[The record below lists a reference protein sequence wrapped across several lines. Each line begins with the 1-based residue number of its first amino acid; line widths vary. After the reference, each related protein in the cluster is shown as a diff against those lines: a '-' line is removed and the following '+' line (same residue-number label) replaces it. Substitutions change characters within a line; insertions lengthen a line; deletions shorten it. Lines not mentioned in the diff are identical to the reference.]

1 MKITISICIIM
12 CFVGFSAVLT
22 IAAAEE
28 QTLREELETRRSGT
42 EVSYEKYQEDLAK
55 ILNPRTWDADLRYV
69 LFPLAAIALG
79 AVVIFFV
86 RQIRMNLI
94 SEARDDV
101 EETELEEVETERA
114 ALARADSAEA
124 ANDFRSALRYLYL
137 SAILHLQE
145 RGVLPYDK
153 SLTNR
158 EYLHQ
163 ARTDME
169 LHAALGPAITVFDE
183 VWYGHKP
190 CDAET
195 VANYRDLLQ
204 KVYGRN

>member
-1 MKITISICIIM
+1 MRKSVCVGIIVCFITVSQLFGM
-12 CFVGFSAVLT
+12 TV
-22 IAAAEE
+22 EE
-28 QTLREELETRRSGT
+28 QVFRDELETRAEM
-42 EVSYEKYQEDLAK
+42 EVSYEEYRKALAK
-55 ILNPRTWDADLRYV
+55 ILEPRTRWDADLRYV
-69 LFPLAAIALG
+69 LFPLGAIALG
-79 AVVIFFV
+79 IVIAFFI

-94 SEARDDV
+94 IEARDDV
-101 EETELEEVETERA
+101 SGATQERVETERS
-114 ALARADSAEA
+114 ALARAETAEA
-124 ANDFRSALRYLYL
+124 ASDFRGALRFLYL

-163 ARTDME
+163 AQADTD
-169 LHAALGPAITVFDE
+169 LQATLGPAVTVFDE

-195 VANYRDLLQ
+195 VANYRDLLRD
-204 KVYGRN
+204 VYARN

>member
-1 MKITISICIIM
+1 MKKWICAGVIICFITISQLFAM
-12 CFVGFSAVLT
+12 TV
-22 IAAAEE
+22 EE
-28 QTLREELETRRSGT
+28 QAFREELETREMEI
-42 EVSYEKYQEDLAK
+42 EVSYEEYQEALAK
-55 ILNPRTWDADLRYV
+55 ILEPRDRWDADLRYV
-69 LFPLAAIALG
+69 LFPLGAIALG
-79 AVVIFFV
+79 IVVAFFV

-94 SEARDDV
+94 VEAHDDGSD
-101 EETELEEVETERA
+101 TTLERVETERA
-114 ALARADSAEA
+114 ALARAETAEA
-124 ANDFRSALRYLYL
+124 SNDFRSALRFLYL

-163 ARTDME
+163 AQADIDLQAT
-169 LHAALGPAITVFDE
+169 LGPAVTVFDE

-195 VANYRDLLQ
+195 VADYRNLLQ
-204 KVYGRN
+204 KVYAWH

>member
-1 MKITISICIIM
+1 MRKRVCVGVIF
-12 CFVGFSAVLT
+12 CFMAVFQLF
-22 IAAAEE
+22 AMAVEE
-28 QTLREELETRRSGT
+28 RAFRDELETRA
-42 EVSYEKYQEDLAK
+42 EMDVSYEEYQKALAK
-55 ILNPRTWDADLRYV
+55 ILEPTERWDADLKYV
-69 LFPLAAIALG
+69 LFPLGAIALG
-79 AVVIFFV
+79 IVIAFFV

-94 SEARDDV
+94 VEARDDV
-101 EETELEEVETERA
+101 SGATHERVETEKV
-114 ALARADSAEA
+114 ALAHAETAEA
-124 ANDFRSALRYLYL
+124 SNDFRSALRFLYL

-163 ARTDME
+163 AQADIDLQAT
-169 LHAALGPAITVFDE
+169 LGPAVTVFDE

-195 VANYRDLLQ
+195 VADYRNLLQ
-204 KVYGRN
+204 KVYARH